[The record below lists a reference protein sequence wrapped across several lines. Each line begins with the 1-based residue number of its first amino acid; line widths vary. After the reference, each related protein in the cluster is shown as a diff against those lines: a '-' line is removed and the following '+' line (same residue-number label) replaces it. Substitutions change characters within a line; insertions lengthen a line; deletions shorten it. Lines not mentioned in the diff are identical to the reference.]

1 MKPFELRELS
11 DAELLKRIQEEEES
25 LSNLRFQKVLS
36 QLENPMKL
44 RLIRRDIA
52 RMRTILR
59 ERQLK
64 ASPVKKSTEAPA
76 VEATSTKPTM

>member
-1 MKPFELRELS
+1 MKAHELRNLS

-25 LSNLRFQKVLS
+25 LANLRFQKVLS

-44 RLIRRDIA
+44 RLTRKDIA
-52 RMRTILR
+52 KMKTVLR

-64 ASPVKKSTEAPA
+64 KPQQKTVASEKQEKA
-76 VEATSTKPTM
+76 

>member
-1 MKPFELRELS
+1 MKAHELRNLS

-25 LSNLRFQKVLS
+25 MANLRFQKVLS

-44 RLIRRDIA
+44 RLTRKEIA
-52 RMRTILR
+52 RMQTILR

-64 ASPVKKSTEAPA
+64 KPQDKSVQSDKQEKA
-76 VEATSTKPTM
+76 